1 MRTTERISE
10 IRKFFGFANARR
22 VWTTTTAGLFREY
35 DSIMTQHMRTNYEQL
50 RTSPIDNVSGIVY
63 STDQLSRPQQGRQ
76 VYYGCTAKP
85 HSHPTVTNVV
95 QNWLLGSLL
104 PFTYLTQR
112 CVMGTHSRLR
122 KEFNVRRLHTR
133 LRKGILNSFIMRK
146 STRLKEKQ
154 YGKKLNG

>member
-1 MRTTERISE
+1 
-10 IRKFFGFANARR
+10 
-22 VWTTTTAGLFREY
+22 
-35 DSIMTQHMRTNYEQL
+35 MTQQIRTNYEQL
-50 RTSPIDNVSGIVY
+50 EALPIDNVSGIVY
-63 STDQLSRPQQGRQ
+63 NADELMESQRSRQA
-76 VYYGCTAKP
+76 YYINAKP
-85 HSHPTVTNVV
+85 SKHPTVTKVV

-133 LRKGILNSFIMRK
+133 LRKGILNSLEMRK
-146 STRLKEKQ
+146 SCSLKEKQ

>member
-35 DSIMTQHMRTNYEQL
+35 DRIMTQHIRTNQEQL
-50 RTSPIDNVSGIVY
+50 QALGIDNVSGIVY
-63 STDQLSRPQQGRQ
+63 STDHLSVPQHSRQ
-76 VYYGCTAKP
+76 TSRLFAKP

-122 KEFNVRRLHTR
+122 KGNSLRSIHTR
-133 LRKGILNSFIMRK
+133 LRKGILNSFILRK
-146 STRLKEKQ
+146 CYCLKEKQ

>member
-1 MRTTERISE
+1 MRTYR
-10 IRKFFGFANARR
+10 
-22 VWTTTTAGLFREY
+22 
-35 DSIMTQHMRTNYEQL
+35 EQL
-50 RTSPIDNVSGIVY
+50 TALGIDNVSGIVY
-63 STDQLSRPQQGRQ
+63 SAGQLSVPHQGRQ
-76 VYYGCTAKP
+76 AYYGCTPKP

-122 KEFNVRRLHTR
+122 KGNSLRSIHTR
-133 LRKGILNSFIMRK
+133 LRKGILNSFILRK
-146 STRLKEKQ
+146 CYCLKEKQ